1 MEEIE
6 ILSRRPFYVDRDK
19 YYFVFRFLF
28 RENGEAELGAKVE
41 DGCFV
46 SVDELRED
54 EDLLHAFLTEL
65 PYFILAM
72 LKGDQE
78 YIEVKRG
85 ISLTLKRWVEEK
97 GGIRNITFKD
107 VLELLHG

>member
-6 ILSRRPFYVDRDK
+6 IISKRPFYVSREA
-19 YYFVFRFLF
+19 YYFVFRASALD
-28 RENGEAELGAKVE
+28 AELGLKIE
-41 DGCFV
+41 GGCFIPITEER
-46 SVDELRED
+46 DEEILR
-54 EDLLHAFLTEL
+54 AFLSEL
-65 PYFILAM
+65 PHFILAI